1 MILGNDGVRGS
12 GALSYELVCATA
24 GRIHVVAYRL
34 TDDRGVA
41 NGKRARI
48 ITERLRLS
56 GSAVRRVVRHCE
68 KARRENKRP
77 TRPTPP
83 SPWRLVGHIRRS
95 RIGVQRPAH
104 ALPEDLQALPY
115 IPVIVSATPWFVIL
129 AVLALILS
137 VISRRWIAMLMA
149 LACIGL
155 QVWWQ
160 WPFFSA
166 STKLPAAVD
175 AAMASTRAD
184 TGDMIARVM
193 TFNVYK
199 GHADAKAIVDIVR
212 DQRVEVLALQETT
225 NDFVKKLDE
234 AGIHS
239 YLPYSQVSSSDG
251 VYGNGIWSAT
261 ELGRPVDDEVGSS
274 ASFMPGGTVTFGGGK
289 AQLRFVSV
297 HTTAP
302 IPGYWS
308 RWKRSLDELASMRS
322 REGSRYVFMGD
333 FNATTDHTPF
343 RNILGNRFSD
353 AARQS
358 GHGFT
363 FTWPS
368 NKLPLPRFAGIDHI
382 VLDKDIIAGQM
393 QVKSVAGSDHAALLA
408 TIVVQ

>member
-1 MILGNDGVRGS
+1 M
-12 GALSYELVCATA
+12 
-24 GRIHVVAYRL
+24 
-34 TDDRGVA
+34 
-41 NGKRARI
+41 
-48 ITERLRLS
+48 
-56 GSAVRRVVRHCE
+56 
-68 KARRENKRP
+68 
-77 TRPTPP
+77 
-83 SPWRLVGHIRRS
+83 
-95 RIGVQRPAH
+95 
-104 ALPEDLQALPY
+104 LPEDLQALPY

-137 VISRRWIAMLMA
+137 VISHRWIAMLMA

-322 REGSRYVFMGD
+322 HEGSRYVFMGD

>member
-1 MILGNDGVRGS
+1 M
-12 GALSYELVCATA
+12 
-24 GRIHVVAYRL
+24 
-34 TDDRGVA
+34 
-41 NGKRARI
+41 
-48 ITERLRLS
+48 
-56 GSAVRRVVRHCE
+56 
-68 KARRENKRP
+68 
-77 TRPTPP
+77 
-83 SPWRLVGHIRRS
+83 
-95 RIGVQRPAH
+95 
-104 ALPEDLQALPY
+104 LPEDLQALPY

-225 NDFVKKLDE
+225 NDFIKKLDE

-289 AQLRFVSV
+289 AQLELEDENDILSCGIEIKVQPPGKQLKTITLLSGGEKAFVAIALYFAILKV
-297 HTTAP
+297 HPTPFCVMDEIEAA
-302 IPGYWS
+302 
-308 RWKRSLDELASMRS
+308 LDEANVVRYARYMR
-322 REGSRYVFMGD
+322 R
-333 FNATTDHTPF
+333 
-343 RNILGNRFSD
+343 
-353 AARQS
+353 
-358 GHGFT
+358 
-363 FTWPS
+363 
-368 NKLPLPRFAGIDHI
+368 
-382 VLDKDIIAGQM
+382 IAGKTQFIVITHRRGTMEEADVLYGVTM
-393 QVKSVAGSDHAALLA
+393 QEKGVSRIL
-408 TIVVQ
+408 TINLNDMAKELKIK

>member
-1 MILGNDGVRGS
+1 MANARGS
-12 GALSYELVCATA
+12 S
-24 GRIHVVAYRL
+24 RNAY
-34 TDDRGVA
+34 
-41 NGKRARI
+41 
-48 ITERLRLS
+48 
-56 GSAVRRVVRHCE
+56 GSA
-68 KARRENKRP
+68 ARRSGASSGTAKRP
-77 TRPTPP
+77 AAKTSAPRGRRH
-83 SPWRLVGHIRRS
+83 RLL
-95 RIGVQRPAH
+95 GVLSVIFAALALACSVLRM
-104 ALPEDLQALPY
+104 LPEDLQALPY

-333 FNATTDHTPF
+333 FNATYDHTPF
-343 RNILGNRFSD
+343 RDFLGDRFVD
-353 AARQS
+353 AARES

-363 FTWPS
+363 FSWPT
-368 NKLPLPRFAGIDHI
+368 NRAAVPMFAGIDHV
-382 VLDKDIIAGQM
+382 VLDQGMKAGQCKV
-393 QVKSVAGSDHAALLA
+393 VKVEGSDHAALLA
-408 TIVVQ
+408 TVAVG

>member
-1 MILGNDGVRGS
+1 M
-12 GALSYELVCATA
+12 
-24 GRIHVVAYRL
+24 
-34 TDDRGVA
+34 
-41 NGKRARI
+41 
-48 ITERLRLS
+48 
-56 GSAVRRVVRHCE
+56 
-68 KARRENKRP
+68 
-77 TRPTPP
+77 
-83 SPWRLVGHIRRS
+83 
-95 RIGVQRPAH
+95 
-104 ALPEDLQALPY
+104 LPENLQALPY

-137 VISRRWIAMLMA
+137 IISRRWIAMLMA

-274 ASFMPGGTVTFGGGK
+274 ASFMPGGTVSFNGG
-289 AQLRFVSV
+289 ATQVRFVSV
-297 HTTAP
+297 HTTSP
-302 IPGYWS
+302 TNDYWQQ
-308 RWKRSLDELASMRS
+308 WKRSLDELAKLRFDTS
-322 REGSRYVFMGD
+322 RRYVFMGD
-333 FNATTDHTPF
+333 FNATYDHTPF

-353 AARQS
+353 ASRQAGEGLKFS
-358 GHGFT
+358 
-363 FTWPS
+363 WPANVDYVPS
-368 NKLPLPRFAGIDHI
+368 FAGIDHI
-382 VLDKDIIAGQM
+382 VLDSGMQAGQVRT
-393 QVKSVAGSDHAALLA
+393 VKVDGSDHKALLA
-408 TIVVQ
+408 IVRVG

>member
-1 MILGNDGVRGS
+1 M
-12 GALSYELVCATA
+12 
-24 GRIHVVAYRL
+24 
-34 TDDRGVA
+34 
-41 NGKRARI
+41 
-48 ITERLRLS
+48 
-56 GSAVRRVVRHCE
+56 
-68 KARRENKRP
+68 
-77 TRPTPP
+77 
-83 SPWRLVGHIRRS
+83 
-95 RIGVQRPAH
+95 
-104 ALPEDLQALPY
+104 LPEDLQALPY

-343 RNILGNRFSD
+343 RNIRAAVGAWVHVHLAVQQAADAAVRRHRPYRAGQGHHRRSD
-353 AARQS
+353 AGQVGRRIGSRRAAR
-358 GHGFT
+358 HYRRAVT
-363 FTWPS
+363 AVT
-368 NKLPLPRFAGIDHI
+368 AG
-382 VLDKDIIAGQM
+382 
-393 QVKSVAGSDHAALLA
+393 
-408 TIVVQ
+408 

>member
-1 MILGNDGVRGS
+1 M
-12 GALSYELVCATA
+12 
-24 GRIHVVAYRL
+24 
-34 TDDRGVA
+34 
-41 NGKRARI
+41 
-48 ITERLRLS
+48 
-56 GSAVRRVVRHCE
+56 
-68 KARRENKRP
+68 
-77 TRPTPP
+77 
-83 SPWRLVGHIRRS
+83 
-95 RIGVQRPAH
+95 
-104 ALPEDLQALPY
+104 
-115 IPVIVSATPWFVIL
+115 
-129 AVLALILS
+129 
-137 VISRRWIAMLMA
+137 
-149 LACIGL
+149 
-155 QVWWQ
+155 WWQ

-225 NDFVKKLDE
+225 NDFIKKLDE

-358 GHGFT
+358 GHGVHVHLAVQQAAAAAVRRHR
-363 FTWPS
+363 PY
-368 NKLPLPRFAGIDHI
+368 R
-382 VLDKDIIAGQM
+382 AGQGHHRRSDAG
-393 QVKSVAGSDHAALLA
+393 QVGRRLGSRRAARHHRRAVTAVTAG
-408 TIVVQ
+408 

>member
-1 MILGNDGVRGS
+1 M
-12 GALSYELVCATA
+12 Y
-24 GRIHVVAYRL
+24 
-34 TDDRGVA
+34 
-41 NGKRARI
+41 KR
-48 ITERLRLS
+48 
-56 GSAVRRVVRHCE
+56 
-68 KARRENKRP
+68 
-77 TRPTPP
+77 
-83 SPWRLVGHIRRS
+83 
-95 RIGVQRPAH
+95 Q
-104 ALPEDLQALPY
+104 
-115 IPVIVSATPWFVIL
+115 
-129 AVLALILS
+129 
-137 VISRRWIAMLMA
+137 
-149 LACIGL
+149 
-155 QVWWQ
+155 
-160 WPFFSA
+160 

-225 NDFVKKLDE
+225 NDFIKKLDE

-322 REGSRYVFMGD
+322 HEGSRYVFMGD

>member
-1 MILGNDGVRGS
+1 M
-12 GALSYELVCATA
+12 
-24 GRIHVVAYRL
+24 
-34 TDDRGVA
+34 
-41 NGKRARI
+41 
-48 ITERLRLS
+48 
-56 GSAVRRVVRHCE
+56 
-68 KARRENKRP
+68 
-77 TRPTPP
+77 
-83 SPWRLVGHIRRS
+83 
-95 RIGVQRPAH
+95 
-104 ALPEDLQALPY
+104 LPEDLQALPY

-225 NDFVKKLDE
+225 NDFIKKLDE

-274 ASFMPGGTVTFGGGK
+274 ASFMPGGTVSFNGG
-289 AQLRFVSV
+289 ATQVRFVSV
-297 HTTAP
+297 HTTSP
-302 IPGYWS
+302 TNDYWQQ
-308 RWKRSLDELASMRS
+308 WKRSLDELAKLRFDTS
-322 REGSRYVFMGD
+322 RRYVFMGD
-333 FNATTDHTPF
+333 FNATYDHTPF

-353 AARQS
+353 ASRQAGEGLKFS
-358 GHGFT
+358 
-363 FTWPS
+363 WPANVDYVPS
-368 NKLPLPRFAGIDHI
+368 FAGIDHI
-382 VLDKDIIAGQM
+382 VLDSGMQAGQVRT
-393 QVKSVAGSDHAALLA
+393 VKVDGSDHKALLA
-408 TIVVQ
+408 IVRVG

>member
-1 MILGNDGVRGS
+1 M
-12 GALSYELVCATA
+12 
-24 GRIHVVAYRL
+24 
-34 TDDRGVA
+34 
-41 NGKRARI
+41 
-48 ITERLRLS
+48 
-56 GSAVRRVVRHCE
+56 
-68 KARRENKRP
+68 
-77 TRPTPP
+77 
-83 SPWRLVGHIRRS
+83 
-95 RIGVQRPAH
+95 
-104 ALPEDLQALPY
+104 LPEDLQALPY

-261 ELGRPVDDEVGSS
+261 ELRRPVDAEVGSS
-274 ASFMPGGTVTFGGGK
+274 ASFMPGGTVSFNGG
-289 AQLRFVSV
+289 ATQVRFVSV
-297 HTTAP
+297 HTTSP
-302 IPGYWS
+302 TNDYWQQ
-308 RWKRSLDELASMRS
+308 WKRSLDELAKLRFDTS
-322 REGSRYVFMGD
+322 RRYVFMGD
-333 FNATTDHTPF
+333 FNATYDHTPF

-353 AARQS
+353 ASRQAGEGLKFS
-358 GHGFT
+358 
-363 FTWPS
+363 WPANVDYVPS
-368 NKLPLPRFAGIDHI
+368 FAGIDHI
-382 VLDKDIIAGQM
+382 VLDSGMQAGQVRT
-393 QVKSVAGSDHAALLA
+393 VKVDGSDHKALLA
-408 TIVVQ
+408 IVRVG

>member
-1 MILGNDGVRGS
+1 MANARGS
-12 GALSYELVCATA
+12 S
-24 GRIHVVAYRL
+24 RNAY
-34 TDDRGVA
+34 
-41 NGKRARI
+41 
-48 ITERLRLS
+48 
-56 GSAVRRVVRHCE
+56 GSA
-68 KARRENKRP
+68 ARRSGASSGTAKRP
-77 TRPTPP
+77 AAKTSAPRGRRH
-83 SPWRLVGHIRRS
+83 RLL
-95 RIGVQRPAH
+95 GVLSVIFAALALACSVLRM
-104 ALPEDLQALPY
+104 LPEDLQALPY

-343 RNILGNRFSD
+343 RNILGTGSRTPRGGQGMGSRSPGRPTSCRCRGSPALTISCWTRTSSPVRCRSSRSPARITPRCSPPSSCSD
-353 AARQS
+353 GGDGRLIGAVPY
-358 GHGFT
+358 G
-363 FTWPS
+363 
-368 NKLPLPRFAGIDHI
+368 D
-382 VLDKDIIAGQM
+382 
-393 QVKSVAGSDHAALLA
+393 
-408 TIVVQ
+408 VVMLW

>member
-1 MILGNDGVRGS
+1 M
-12 GALSYELVCATA
+12 
-24 GRIHVVAYRL
+24 
-34 TDDRGVA
+34 
-41 NGKRARI
+41 
-48 ITERLRLS
+48 
-56 GSAVRRVVRHCE
+56 
-68 KARRENKRP
+68 
-77 TRPTPP
+77 
-83 SPWRLVGHIRRS
+83 
-95 RIGVQRPAH
+95 
-104 ALPEDLQALPY
+104 LPEDLQALPY

-225 NDFVKKLDE
+225 NDFIKKLDE

-274 ASFMPGGTVTFGGGK
+274 ASFMPGGTVSFNGG
-289 AQLRFVSV
+289 ATQVRFVSV
-297 HTTAP
+297 HTTSP
-302 IPGYWS
+302 TNDYWQQ
-308 RWKRSLDELASMRS
+308 WKRSLDELSKLRFDTS
-322 REGSRYVFMGD
+322 RRYVFMGD
-333 FNATTDHTPF
+333 FNATYDHTPF

-353 AARQS
+353 ASRQAGEGLKFS
-358 GHGFT
+358 
-363 FTWPS
+363 WPANVDYVPS
-368 NKLPLPRFAGIDHI
+368 FAGIDHI
-382 VLDKDIIAGQM
+382 VLDSGMQAGQVRT
-393 QVKSVAGSDHAALLA
+393 VKVDGSDHKALLA
-408 TIVVQ
+408 IVRVG

>member
-1 MILGNDGVRGS
+1 M
-12 GALSYELVCATA
+12 
-24 GRIHVVAYRL
+24 
-34 TDDRGVA
+34 
-41 NGKRARI
+41 
-48 ITERLRLS
+48 
-56 GSAVRRVVRHCE
+56 
-68 KARRENKRP
+68 
-77 TRPTPP
+77 
-83 SPWRLVGHIRRS
+83 
-95 RIGVQRPAH
+95 
-104 ALPEDLQALPY
+104 
-115 IPVIVSATPWFVIL
+115 IVSATPWFVIL

-225 NDFVKKLDE
+225 NDFIKKLDE

-343 RNILGNRFSD
+343 RNILGTGSRTPRGSRGTGSRSPGRPTSCRCRGSPASTISCWTRTSSPVRCRSSRSPARITPRCSPPSSCSD
-353 AARQS
+353 GGDGRLIGAVPY
-358 GHGFT
+358 G
-363 FTWPS
+363 
-368 NKLPLPRFAGIDHI
+368 D
-382 VLDKDIIAGQM
+382 
-393 QVKSVAGSDHAALLA
+393 
-408 TIVVQ
+408 VVMLW

>member
-1 MILGNDGVRGS
+1 M
-12 GALSYELVCATA
+12 
-24 GRIHVVAYRL
+24 
-34 TDDRGVA
+34 
-41 NGKRARI
+41 
-48 ITERLRLS
+48 
-56 GSAVRRVVRHCE
+56 
-68 KARRENKRP
+68 
-77 TRPTPP
+77 
-83 SPWRLVGHIRRS
+83 
-95 RIGVQRPAH
+95 
-104 ALPEDLQALPY
+104 
-115 IPVIVSATPWFVIL
+115 
-129 AVLALILS
+129 
-137 VISRRWIAMLMA
+137 
-149 LACIGL
+149 
-155 QVWWQ
+155 
-160 WPFFSA
+160 
-166 STKLPAAVD
+166 
-175 AAMASTRAD
+175 
-184 TGDMIARVM
+184 
-193 TFNVYK
+193 
-199 GHADAKAIVDIVR
+199 R

-382 VLDKDIIAGQM
+382 VLDKASSPVRCRSSRSPARITPRC
-393 QVKSVAGSDHAALLA
+393 SPPSSCSDGGDGRLIGAVPYGD
-408 TIVVQ
+408 VVMLW

>member
-1 MILGNDGVRGS
+1 M
-12 GALSYELVCATA
+12 
-24 GRIHVVAYRL
+24 
-34 TDDRGVA
+34 
-41 NGKRARI
+41 
-48 ITERLRLS
+48 
-56 GSAVRRVVRHCE
+56 
-68 KARRENKRP
+68 
-77 TRPTPP
+77 
-83 SPWRLVGHIRRS
+83 
-95 RIGVQRPAH
+95 
-104 ALPEDLQALPY
+104 LPEDLQALPY

-149 LACIGL
+149 LACIGP

-184 TGDMIARVM
+184 PGNMIARVM

-199 GHADAKAIVDIVR
+199 GHADAKAIVDMVR

-225 NDFVKKLDE
+225 NDFIKKLDE

-333 FNATTDHTPF
+333 FNATTDHRRSAISWGTGSRTP
-343 RNILGNRFSD
+343 RGSRGTGSRSPGRPTSCRCRGSPASTISCWTRTSSPVRCRSSRSPARITPRCSPPSSCSDGGDGRLIGAVPSATLSCCGRRRAMTD
-353 AARQS
+353 AA
-358 GHGFT
+358 
-363 FTWPS
+363 
-368 NKLPLPRFAGIDHI
+368 
-382 VLDKDIIAGQM
+382 
-393 QVKSVAGSDHAALLA
+393 
-408 TIVVQ
+408 

>member
-1 MILGNDGVRGS
+1 MVNARGS
-12 GALSYELVCATA
+12 S
-24 GRIHVVAYRL
+24 RNAY
-34 TDDRGVA
+34 
-41 NGKRARI
+41 
-48 ITERLRLS
+48 
-56 GSAVRRVVRHCE
+56 GSA
-68 KARRENKRP
+68 ARRSGASSGTAKRP
-77 TRPTPP
+77 AAKTSAPRGRRH
-83 SPWRLVGHIRRS
+83 RLLGVLSVIFAALALACS
-95 RIGVQRPAH
+95 VLRI
-104 ALPEDLQALPY
+104 LPEDLQALPY

-274 ASFMPGGTVTFGGGK
+274 ASFMPGGTVTLGGGK

-322 REGSRYVFMGD
+322 HEGSRYVFMGD